1 MVGMNKKGSSGY
13 ELADLADIFEKLPDR
28 HRKTSLAE
36 VTENYANL
44 SVQRKKKSDGINETE
59 ALMNLVKAL
68 IGTGMMSLP
77 FALHCAGLWTGI
89 VLLLFT
95 VFLSI
100 HCMRQLVRAAHYFNY
115 LFEVVTT
122 TFFTGLSS
130 FTYAELGA
138 LCCTIGPAWLKRHSN
153 KAKIFII
160 IELCVT
166 QLGIC
171 CVYFVFIAENTKQ
184 ALQKFMEGYTIE
196 TTMLLILPF
205 ILIVC
210 SIRKL
215 RYLAFIAGIANIM
228 FLIAFGVTL
237 QYIMRD
243 LPPISRLPAFNSFS
257 TLPLAFGTI
266 VFSFEGINLVCCIR
280 LQKVLPIENRSRNPR
295 QFIAPAGTLNIACLL
310 VLAIYIVI
318 GFFGYAKFG
327 FDIKD
332 SVTLN
337 LPSNDPLYQAV
348 KGIIAASICLS
359 YPVQFFVPMELLIIL
374 LREHFDEDWR
384 WFWLTEY
391 ACRYLLVALTFSLA
405 ELIPHLALFV
415 SLVGALTCS
424 SLALIFPPIMEL
436 LIECYGK
443 PRTVVWLA
451 KLRTD

>member
-1 MVGMNKKGSSGY
+1 MSRSDCSGY
-13 ELADLADIFEKLPDR
+13 RQADFGDIFE
-28 HRKTSLAE
+28 T
-36 VTENYANL
+36 L
-44 SVQRKKKSDGINETE
+44 SDLRRNQVLFSETE

-77 FALHCAGLWTGI
+77 FAFHCAGLWTGI
-89 VLLLFT
+89 GLLLFT
-95 VFLSI
+95 VFLTATI
-100 HCMRQLVRAAHYFNY
+100 
-115 LFEVVTT
+115 
-122 TFFTGLSS
+122 TFVS
-130 FTYAELGA
+130 
-138 LCCTIGPAWLKRHSN
+138 LCCEIGPAWLKRHSN
-153 KAKIFII
+153 TAKIFII

-184 ALQKFMEGYTIE
+184 VFLQFFLLLINSLHRLSKAVVSYTIE
-196 TTMLLILPF
+196 TIMFLILPF

-228 FLIAFGVTL
+228 FLIAFGLTL

-266 VFSFEGINLVCCIR
+266 VFSFEGINLV
-280 LQKVLPIENRSRNPR
+280 LPIENRSRNPR
-295 QFIAPAGTLNIACLL
+295 RFIAPVGTLNIACLFVL
-310 VLAIYIVI
+310 VIYIVI

-337 LPSNDPLYQAV
+337 LPSNEPLYQAV

-359 YPVQFFVPMELLIIL
+359 YPVQFFVPMELLIIRL
-374 LREHFDEDWR
+374 KQHFDKDWR
-384 WFWLTEY
+384 WFWLAEY
-391 ACRYLLVALTFSLA
+391 ALTCKISLA
-405 ELIPHLALFV
+405 ELVPHLALFV

-424 SLALIFPPIMEL
+424 SLALLFPPIMEL
-436 LIECYGK
+436 LIELTKNILICLFGTIGCISGSYVSICQIVAAF
-443 PRTVVWLA
+443 RQEA
-451 KLRTD
+451 K